1 MDNLF
6 SVLYDKITSGTDLVM
21 ATIVAAKGSVPRGS
35 GARMLVGRDGRI
47 TGTVGGGAVEYESI
61 LLAQNM
67 LNSMDSCCRHFI
79 LDKNDIADIG
89 MVCGGDVDIF
99 FQYISSSDSEIRD
112 AFGLVNE
119 CVISHTGCELIYKFL
134 GDSIAEMSVIKV
146 DGETRSVTYISDGK
160 ETKVYREEIVS
171 PEKVFIFGGG
181 HVAQQLVPI
190 LARCDFNCVVIED
203 RKEYAVPDIFENK
216 CDIILVEEGMISQNI
231 PNITENDYVCI
242 MTRGHKDDYMIQAEV
257 LKTKARYIGVIGSR
271 RKVAAVREKLLSD
284 GFRENDINRITSPIG
299 IDIKSETPAEIAVS
313 IAAQLIFC
321 RRGGLK

>member
-1 MDNLF
+1 
-6 SVLYDKITSGTDLVM
+6 
-21 ATIVAAKGSVPRGS
+21 
-35 GARMLVGRDGRI
+35 
-47 TGTVGGGAVEYESI
+47 
-61 LLAQNM
+61 
-67 LNSMDSCCRHFI
+67 
-79 LDKNDIADIG
+79 
-89 MVCGGDVDIF
+89 
-99 FQYISSSDSEIRD
+99 
-112 AFGLVNE
+112 
-119 CVISHTGCELIYKFL
+119 
-134 GDSIAEMSVIKV
+134 MSVIKV

-242 MTRGHKDDYMIQAEV
+242 MTRGHKDDYMIQTEV